1 MDNKR
6 FLILGAGMMG
16 RALAFDIVRSR
27 GKECLTVL
35 DSNKESCESLKDW
48 LDIYV
53 LNLDVKDETKLN
65 ELMVSADIV
74 IDALP
79 YQFNLSLM
87 KKAIKAG
94 CNFCDLGGND
104 PIVSQQLAL
113 DSDAKSAGVLC
124 VPDCGLA
131 PGMANVLAAHLTS
144 EFERVDVLT
153 IRVGGLPQHP
163 KPPLNYQLVFSVGG
177 LINEYVEKCK
187 TLRGG
192 EITYTEPMTGL
203 ESVYFDG
210 LGELE
215 AFNTSGGAGWLPEIF
230 QGHINMLDYKTI
242 RHPGHCDIMK
252 DILDSGLAQR
262 IELERQLTTML
273 AGDDQDIVLVKIYA
287 EGELNGEKKGIGL
300 EIIDHYDEVNDI
312 TAMMRCTS
320 YPTSI
325 IAQLIV
331 DFKIPEHGIRTPE
344 MCVPG
349 DEFLMELAH
358 RGIKVKKKILDP

>member
-6 FLILGAGMMG
+6 FLILGAGQMG
-16 RALAFDIVRSR
+16 RALAFDLVRSR
-27 GKECLTVL
+27 GNEYVTVL
-35 DSNKESCESLKDW
+35 DSNNESCESLNAW
-48 LDIYV
+48 LDINV
-53 LNLDVKDETKLN
+53 MNLDVKDEVKLQ
-65 ELMVSADIV
+65 EYISSADIV
-74 IDALP
+74 IAALP
-79 YQFNLSLM
+79 YRFNLSLM

-113 DSDAKSAGVLC
+113 DPDAKAAGVLC

-144 EFERVDVLT
+144 EYDRVETLT

-163 KPPLNYQLVFSVGG
+163 EPPLNYQLVFSVGG
-177 LINEYVEKCK
+177 LVNEYVEKCK
-187 TLRGG
+187 ILREGI
-192 EITYTEPMTGL
+192 ITYTEPMTGL
-203 ESVYFDG
+203 ESIHFEG

-215 AFNTSGGAGWLPEIF
+215 AFNTSGGAAWLPELF
-230 QGHINMLDYKTI
+230 HGKVSKLDYKTI
-242 RHPGHCDIMK
+242 RYPGHCDIMK

-262 IELERQLTTML
+262 EVLEKQLISML
-273 AGDDQDIVLVKIYA
+273 AGDDVDLVLVKICV
-287 EGELNGEKKGIGL
+287 EGEIMGEKKGISL
-300 EIIDHYDEVNDI
+300 EIMDYYDKENDI

-331 DFKIPEHGIRTPE
+331 DSKIPENGVRTPE

-349 DEFLMELAH
+349 EEFLMGLTQ
-358 RGIKVKKKILDP
+358 RGINVKKKVIDA